1 MFLILPLAIAGVSLL
16 IVSFIIIRK
25 FAYLKRLAPDV
36 LETMLLERNGFF
48 QELIPDA
55 YVWWRSVNK
64 PTEIKL
70 RVLARLERILH
81 GFRTLATRIDIF
93 THKLIG
99 HVRRSSKETEK
110 VIIQEERQERIE
122 KAEALAAAE
131 TDDPR
136 VKLKEEEQMLII
148 EIAKNPRDAE
158 LYKRLGDIYI
168 RTEEFDDA
176 RQSYETALELD
187 PNDASVQNKL
197 ARVRYKLA
205 PAYKP
210 E

>member
-122 KAEALAAAE
+122 KAEALAAA
-131 TDDPR
+131 
-136 VKLKEEEQMLII
+136 
-148 EIAKNPRDAE
+148 A
-158 LYKRLGDIYI
+158 RL
-168 RTEEFDDA
+168 
-176 RQSYETALELD
+176 
-187 PNDASVQNKL
+187 
-197 ARVRYKLA
+197 
-205 PAYKP
+205 
-210 E
+210 